1 MINIFKRLL
10 KIGQSEIHALVD
22 KMEDP
27 IHMIEQGI
35 RDLKEELAE
44 VIEKLA
50 QAKASKIRLEN
61 KAEQNRERA
70 EQMEEKAKT
79 ILLKYHAGKL
89 ETDVANRLAKE
100 ALLNKQDLVAE
111 LDTLQDQIESQGQ
124 AVEKIA
130 QQLEILRYNISRWE
144 KELTIL
150 KAKQKVTQASELA
163 NRHIATMDTHGTI
176 VMLERMKN
184 KAEYSEDLAQ
194 AYEEIAR
201 QNTLH
206 DEKEIKSKEKSAEE
220 ELESLKQQL
229 KKEE

>member
-1 MINIFKRLL
+1 MMNIFKRLL

-22 KMEDP
+22 RMEDP

-89 ETDVANRLAKE
+89 GTDVANRLAKE

-124 AVEKIA
+124 ALEKIA
-130 QQLEILRYNISRWE
+130 QQMEVLRYNISRWE

-150 KAKQKVTQASELA
+150 KAKQKVTRASELA

-176 VMLERMKN
+176 DMLERMKL
-184 KAEYSEDLAQ
+184 KAKDSEDLAQ
-194 AYEEIAR
+194 AYAEIAEETAFNEV
-201 QNTLH
+201 NT
-206 DEKEIKSKEKSAEE
+206 IKNKKKSVEE
-220 ELESLKQQL
+220 ELENLKQEL
-229 KKEE
+229 KKQ

>member
-1 MINIFKRLL
+1 MMNIFKRLL

-22 KMEDP
+22 RMEDP

-111 LDTLQDQIESQGQ
+111 LDTLQDQIESRGQ

-163 NRHIATMDTHGTI
+163 NRHIATMDAHGTI
-176 VMLERMKN
+176 DMLKRMKT
-184 KAEYSEDLAQ
+184 KAEDDEDLAQ
-194 AYEEIAR
+194 AYAEIAQ
-201 QNTLH
+201 QNMINEVE
-206 DEKEIKSKEKSAEE
+206 DIKSKEKSAEE
-220 ELESLKQQL
+220 ELENLKREL
-229 KKEE
+229 KKQ

>member
-1 MINIFKRLL
+1 MMNIFKRLL

-22 KMEDP
+22 RMEDP

-150 KAKQKVTQASELA
+150 KAKQKVTRASELA

-176 VMLERMKN
+176 DMLERMKL
-184 KAEYSEDLAQ
+184 KAKDSEDLAQ
-194 AYEEIAR
+194 AYAEIAEETAL
-201 QNTLH
+201 NEATT
-206 DEKEIKSKEKSAEE
+206 IKDRKKSVEE
-220 ELESLKQQL
+220 ELENLKREL
-229 KKEE
+229 KKQ